1 MLLKYEIFD
10 HPGPVN
16 HKNLAKSMNY
26 SHIKN
31 FAQMWGFDH
40 PGLGSCESSKLGK
53 INKFES
59 CWKFCW
65 NLSFLTTVA
74 LQNMKIGKIK
84 KFEKIWLNFRFLTTQ
99 DLGNMKFG
107 QINQFESQWKYCLN
121 LWFLTTLVLQNMKF
135 SKIKKFELH
144 WKFDSNQ
151 RFFDHPG
158 LNLKHEIWQN
168 KLIWVMLK
176 ILHKFEIF
184 DHPGPVKHEIWQNL

>member
-1 MLLKYEIFD
+1 MKFGKINKFQSCWKFCWNMRFLTTQVPLIIKTWQNQSIIVTLKILLKLWDFWPTRSCETWNLAKLINHVGNVAQILIFD

-16 HKNLAKSMNY
+16 HKNLAKSINY

-65 NLSFLTTVA
+65 NLSFLTTMA

-84 KFEKIWLNFRFLTTQ
+84 KFE
-99 DLGNMKFG
+99 
-107 QINQFESQWKYCLN
+107 
-121 LWFLTTLVLQNMKF
+121 
-135 SKIKKFELH
+135 
-144 WKFDSNQ
+144 
-151 RFFDHPG
+151 
-158 LNLKHEIWQN
+158 
-168 KLIWVMLK
+168 
-176 ILHKFEIF
+176 
-184 DHPGPVKHEIWQNL
+184 